1 MSREII
7 ANLEYLFS
15 HRNKNVVAL
24 LNNRQYDN
32 KRIDELN
39 IETLVKISNVLNY
52 RENSGK

>member
-1 MSREII
+1 VS
-7 ANLEYLFS
+7 
-15 HRNKNVVAL
+15 L

-39 IETLVKISNVLNY
+39 IETLIKISNVLNN